1 MTRAILAAVAGIIFG
16 LGLAMSQMMNPAKVL
31 GFFDLFGAWDPT
43 LAFVMAGAL
52 AVAVPGFW
60 RIGVMSKPVIG
71 DKFHTPTHTTIDA
84 RLVIGSALFGA
95 GWGIIGLC
103 PGPAF
108 AGLALLRPESW
119 IYMAAMIAGMVLAA
133 RIIRSRH

>member
-1 MTRAILAAVAGIIFG
+1 MTRVILAAMSGIIFG
-16 LGLAMSQMMNPAKVL
+16 LGLAISQMMNPAKVL

-52 AVAVPGFW
+52 AVAIPGFW
-60 RIGVMSKPVIG
+60 YAGAMSRPVFE
-71 DKFHTPTHTTIDA
+71 DKFHTPTHTRIDA
-84 RLVIGSALFGA
+84 RLITGSALFGA

-108 AGLALLRPESW
+108 AGLALLRIESW
-119 IYMAAMIAGMVLAA
+119 IYMAAMIAGMLLAA
-133 RIIRSRH
+133 RVIRSRH